1 MQNRT
6 THLARIIAAASVAC
20 AIFTGL
26 AACQEPG
33 SSDLTVGAP
42 EEAASVTTTEAT
54 TPVTVLED
62 TAADDG
68 GGLPADGALLAATQ
82 QRTNPSAF
90 TTRSQLDE
98 QAQAAADLQ
107 ALAAAST
114 TTTAPAVA
122 ADAPV
127 ATAAPTTTAAP
138 APAPAPAPVAVAPA
152 PSGGMSA
159 DEAAFLACVRQRE
172 SGGNYAIVS
181 ANGLYYGAYQF
192 MRSTW
197 DNTAANAGRGDLVG
211 VPPNQASPA
220 DQDAMALSLYRWQ
233 GKAPWGGYC

>member
-42 EEAASVTTTEAT
+42 EEAAPVTTTEAT

-107 ALAAAST
+107 ALAAST

-127 ATAAPTTTAAP
+127 TTAAPTTTAAP